1 MWILG
6 LKGLL
11 ETSFTVI
18 YPAIILV
25 VNFNPSFSTGQF
37 PSIKMVII
45 LHNSKEIIRVQTW
58 FNQSGFSG
66 LSRMC
71 IKPG

>member
-6 LKGLL
+6 LKGLIK
-11 ETSFTVI
+11 TSFTVI
-18 YPAIILV
+18 YSIILV

-37 PSIKMVII
+37 PSTNMVII

-58 FNQSGFSG
+58 LTNQGF
-66 LSRMC
+66 LA
-71 IKPG
+71 

>member
-6 LKGLL
+6 LKGLI

-18 YPAIILV
+18 YSIILV
-25 VNFNPSFSTGQF
+25 MNFNPSFSNGQF
-37 PSIKMVII
+37 PSTKMVII

-58 FNQSGFSG
+58 FNQSGFSV
-66 LSRMC
+66 LNHMC